1 MMKTVQIRYFAAFRD
16 AAGTSEEQVQSS
28 AANLAA
34 LFDEMVIR
42 HDALHQE
49 SAAKVARNDV
59 LADWQDEF
67 EDGDEV
73 LFFPPVAGG

>member
-1 MMKTVQIRYFAAFRD
+1 MMKRVQVRYFAAFRD
-16 AAGTSEEQVQSS
+16 AAGTSEETVDTSAQSLR
-28 AANLAA
+28 ALFGEMVERHAA
-34 LFDEMVIR
+34 LHE
-42 HDALHQE
+42 E

-59 LADWQDEF
+59 LADWHDQF